1 MHSLTRRSTTVNS
14 VLLPKLLAAQAA
26 YLKELPARSG
36 ISRQFASMLGRQELP
51 QRSEFAQ
58 LRPGLRLLVIGL
70 AGWVGLVAVVT
81 IIGIVSVEIST
92 MSAPAWLSDRA
103 SSAATA
109 DQRSRV
115 GFENISQRPLFSRSR
130 RAVAA
135 VQAQPAVI
143 PSAPQQV
150 RDQNLK
156 LKGVFL
162 NGEVAK
168 AFVTSTESPFGSWV
182 ALNGEIGGWRVASVT
197 SDQVVLKGNEEKL
210 VIPLIFAGP
219 PQAGAAPAPGAQ
231 PRQPTVGPRQNPKQ
245 VLVPPPV
252 VIPGR

>member
-1 MHSLTRRSTTVNS
+1 
-14 VLLPKLLAAQAA
+14 
-26 YLKELPARSG
+26 
-36 ISRQFASMLGRQELP
+36 MLGRQELP

-92 MSAPAWLSDRA
+92 MSGPAWLSDRA

-109 DQRSRV
+109 DLGSRV

-130 RAVAA
+130 RAVAV

-143 PSAPQQV
+143 PSSPQQV

-162 NGEVAK
+162 NGEMAK

-197 SDQVVLKGNEEKL
+197 SDQVVLNGNEEKL